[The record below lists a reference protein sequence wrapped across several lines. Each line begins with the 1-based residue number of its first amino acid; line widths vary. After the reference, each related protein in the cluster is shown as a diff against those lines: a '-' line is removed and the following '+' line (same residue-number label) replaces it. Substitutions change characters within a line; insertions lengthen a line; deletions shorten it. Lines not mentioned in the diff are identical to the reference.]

1 MLASCQSVDS
11 ILEQAEA
18 ALLTTPYT
26 MTMKMAF
33 SSDNKTVDQILS
45 IMNVEIPVTVDG
57 KNIAMDMELDIMG
70 ATAGVEAI
78 VADMVMY
85 YNIQVMGQNVKMK
98 ATMNEE
104 QYEEFM
110 AESNTEM
117 MVDPED
123 FGEMTVEKKDGKKYI
138 ACAKISD
145 EALEEL
151 NEMMEDAL
159 KAVGGKATVS
169 EVSYGVTLNDGKYE
183 AMDMTCVY
191 TVTVGGETCT
201 VTFQLSAQF
210 AYDNVEKITA
220 PADADSYLEVNF
232 GDLMN

>member
-1 MLASCQSVDS
+1 MKKFLALVLALVLVCGMLASCQSVDS

-85 YNIQVMGQNVKMK
+85 YNIQVM
-98 ATMNEE
+98 
-104 QYEEFM
+104 
-110 AESNTEM
+110 S
-117 MVDPED
+117 
-123 FGEMTVEKKDGKKYI
+123 
-138 ACAKISD
+138 
-145 EALEEL
+145 
-151 NEMMEDAL
+151 
-159 KAVGGKATVS
+159 
-169 EVSYGVTLNDGKYE
+169 
-183 AMDMTCVY
+183 
-191 TVTVGGETCT
+191 
-201 VTFQLSAQF
+201 
-210 AYDNVEKITA
+210 
-220 PADADSYLEVNF
+220 
-232 GDLMN
+232 